1 MTTLLLVE
9 DDPGIA
15 RFMTRGLAA
24 EGWTVDWRPTLR
36 TARGALAASRDY
48 AAAILDLGLPD
59 GDGLDLCRD
68 LRAEGADLPVLML
81 TARGAL
87 DDRLDGFRAGADD
100 YLPKPFA
107 FAELVARLGVLIAR
121 GEALRRRSAGY
132 GALTLDLVARTA
144 TIGAAPLALSAREF
158 AVIACLAA
166 AGGGIVARAD
176 LLDEA
181 WGEHSEV
188 SANSIDV
195 YVGYVRRALADHPG
209 APRIETLRGR
219 GFRLVP
225 GPKDEAS

>member
-24 EGWTVDWRPTLR
+24 EGWQVDWRPTIR
-36 TARGALAASRDY
+36 AAHAALEAPAGY

-59 GDGLDLCRD
+59 GNGLDLCRM
-68 LRAEGADLPVLML
+68 LRERGEDIPILML

-107 FAELVARLGVLIAR
+107 FEELVARLGVLVKR
-121 GEALRRRSAGY
+121 GEALRQRILRC
-132 GALTLDLVARTA
+132 GALSLDMSARTA
-144 TIGAAPLALSAREF
+144 SVSGTPLSLSPREF
-158 AVIACLAA
+158 AVLACLAA
-166 AGGGIVARAD
+166 RGGAPVDRAT

-181 WGEHSEV
+181 WGEQADV

-195 YVGYVRRALADHPG
+195 YIGYVRRALAGHPG

-219 GFRLVP
+219 GFRLCA
-225 GPKDEAS
+225 GPKDEEN

>member
-1 MTTLLLVE
+1 MTMLLLVE

-24 EGWTVDWRPTLR
+24 EGWSIDWRPTIR
-36 TARGALAASRDY
+36 AARAALETSRDY
-48 AAAILDLGLPD
+48 TTAVLDLGLPD
-59 GDGLDLCRD
+59 GDGLDLCRA
-68 LRAEGADLPVLML
+68 LRESGDDLPILML

-107 FAELVARLGVLIAR
+107 FEELVARLGVLVKR
-121 GEALRRRSAGY
+121 GETLRRRAIRCGS
-132 GALTLDLVARTA
+132 LTLDLTARTA
-144 TIGAAPLALSAREF
+144 LVAGTPLVLSAREF
-158 AVIACLAA
+158 AVATCLASRNGA
-166 AGGGIVARAD
+166 LVERAT

-181 WGEHSEV
+181 WGEHAEV

-195 YVGYVRRALADHPG
+195 YIGYVRRALAAHPG

-219 GFRLVP
+219 GFRMVP
-225 GPKDEAS
+225 RPKG